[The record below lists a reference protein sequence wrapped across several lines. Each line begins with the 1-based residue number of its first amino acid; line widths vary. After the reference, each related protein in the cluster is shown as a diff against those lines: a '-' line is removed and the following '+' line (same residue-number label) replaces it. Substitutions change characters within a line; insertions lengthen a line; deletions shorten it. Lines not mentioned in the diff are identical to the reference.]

1 MKWIVYGY
9 DIQCVEHSVHSMT
22 PEVEVIVCD
31 DADQLKT
38 YSHEYMIL
46 ILDDNL
52 AYNERIIKELVAHNN
67 TLLVLQRLPLLSSAH
82 YYLKLGVKGYGN
94 ALMHAVYFHAAME
107 TLQQQMIWLH
117 PQLIAQLVGEIA
129 PTHAR
134 EFFSLLTQRE
144 QEIAHY
150 LLEGKTNYEIAD
162 LLAITPRTVKAHA
175 SHLYQKLHVKDRLDF
190 ALRYK

>member
-9 DIQCVEHSVHSMT
+9 DIQCVEHSTQSVSSET
-22 PEVEVIVCD
+22 QLVWCD
-31 DADQLKT
+31 DSEALKE
-38 YSHEYMIL
+38 YVNAYMIL

-52 AYNERIIKELVAHNN
+52 TQNEAIINALVAHNN
-67 TLLVLQRLPLLSSAH
+67 TLLVLQRVPLLSSARH
-82 YYLKLGVKGYGN
+82 YLSLGAKGYGN
-94 ALMHAVYFHAAME
+94 ALMHSVYFRAAME

-117 PQLIAQLVGEIA
+117 PQLIAQLVGEIM
-129 PTHAR
+129 PTQKSDFLA
-134 EFFSLLTQRE
+134 LLTQRE

>member
-1 MKWIVYGY
+1 MQWIVYGY
-9 DIQCVEHSVHSMT
+9 DIQCVEHSVRSVSS
-22 PEVEVIVCD
+22 EVEVIVCD
-31 DADQLKT
+31 DADALKT
-38 YSHEYMIL
+38 YAQAYMIV
-46 ILDDNL
+46 ILDDDL
-52 AYNERIIKELVAHNN
+52 AQNERLVRELVARDN
-67 TLLVLQRLPLLSSAH
+67 TLLVLQRVPSLPSAH

>member
-52 AYNERIIKELVAHNN
+52 AYNEHLVKELMAHNN
-67 TLLVLQRLPLLSSAH
+67 TLLVLQRVPLLPSARH
-82 YYLKLGVKGYGN
+82 YLSLGVKGYGN
-94 ALMHAVYFHAAME
+94 ALMHSVYFRAAME

-117 PQLIAQLVGEIA
+117 PQLIAQLVGEII
-129 PTHAR
+129 PTQESDFLA
-134 EFFSLLTQRE
+134 LLTQRE
-144 QEIAHY
+144 REIAHH
-150 LLEGKTNYEIAD
+150 LLEGKTNDEIAEC
-162 LLAITPRTVKAHA
+162 LSITPRTVKAHA